1 LWILYIAMVSILQIL
16 REVIDPS
23 REYKERVNN
32 IIDQGGEYL
41 GAGDYGSVYLVGNI
55 VKKVTSDEV
64 EIEHAQ
70 ILQGKKTKYFVPIL
84 DVEVVNPKLAI
95 ISMPNMN
102 PYSGEIPEQFIEKLE
117 QEAESLGID
126 PEELDIRPD
135 NFMTDD
141 KGSLKM
147 TDV

>member
-1 LWILYIAMVSILQIL
+1 MISIYNILK
-16 REVIDPS
+16 EVIDPS
-23 REYKERVNN
+23 REYTERVND

-41 GAGDYGSVYLVGNI
+41 GAGDYGSVYLVGDV

-70 ILQGKKTKYFVPIL
+70 ILKGKKTKYFVPIL
-84 DVEVVNPKLAI
+84 DIEVINPKLAVI
-95 ISMPNMN
+95 TMPNMK
-102 PYSGEIPEQFIEKLE
+102 PFTGEIPEEFITKLE
-117 QEAESLGID
+117 QEAENLGID

-135 NFMTDD
+135 NFMTDSS
-141 KGSLKM
+141 GNLKM

>member
-1 LWILYIAMVSILQIL
+1 MLSILKLIK
-16 REVIDPS
+16 EVIDPS
-23 REYKERVNN
+23 REYRERVND

-41 GAGDYGSVYLVGNI
+41 GAGDYGSVYLVGDV

-70 ILQGKKTKYFVPIL
+70 ILKGKKTKYFVPIL
-84 DVEVVNPKLAI
+84 DIEVINPKLAI
-95 ISMPNMN
+95 ITMPNMN
-102 PYSGEIPEQFIEKLE
+102 TFTGEIPEEFITKLE

-135 NFMTDD
+135 NFMTDNS
-141 KGSLKM
+141 GNLKM

>member
-1 LWILYIAMVSILQIL
+1 MLSILNLIK
-16 REVIDPS
+16 EVIDPS
-23 REYKERVNN
+23 REYRERVND

-41 GAGDYGSVYLVGNI
+41 GAGDYGSVYLVGDV

-70 ILQGKKTKYFVPIL
+70 ILKGKKTKYFVPIL
-84 DVEVVNPKLAI
+84 DIEVIDPKLAI
-95 ISMPNMN
+95 ITMPNMN
-102 PYSGEIPEQFIEKLE
+102 TFTGEIPEEFITKLE

-135 NFMTDD
+135 NFMTDSS
-141 KGSLKM
+141 GNLKM

>member
-1 LWILYIAMVSILQIL
+1 MWILYIAMVSILQIL

>member
-1 LWILYIAMVSILQIL
+1 VIKLLDILKEALT
-16 REVIDPS
+16 PS
-23 REYKERVNN
+23 QEYMERVND

-41 GAGDYGSVYLVGNI
+41 GAGDYGSVYLVGDI

-70 ILQGKKTKYFVPIL
+70 ILKGKKTKYFVPIL

-102 PYSGEIPEQFIEKLE
+102 TYNGEIPEEFINGLE

-135 NFMTDD
+135 NFMTDSR
-141 KGSLKM
+141 GNLKM

>member
-1 LWILYIAMVSILQIL
+1 MISIYDILK
-16 REVIDPS
+16 EVISPS
-23 REYKERVNN
+23 QEYMERVND
-32 IIDQGGEYL
+32 IIDQGGEFL
-41 GAGDYGSVYLVGNI
+41 GSGDYGSVYLVGDV

-70 ILQGKKTKYFVPIL
+70 ILKGKKTKYFVPIL
-84 DVEVVNPKLAI
+84 DIEVINPKLAI
-95 ISMPNMN
+95 ITMPNMD
-102 PYSGEIPEQFIEKLE
+102 PFTGEIPEEFITKLE

-135 NFMTDD
+135 NFMTDSS
-141 KGSLKM
+141 GNLKM

>member
-1 LWILYIAMVSILQIL
+1 MISLYKIIK
-16 REVIDPS
+16 EVITPS
-23 REYKERVNN
+23 QEYTERVND

-41 GAGDYGSVYLVGNI
+41 GSGDYGSVYLVGDV

-70 ILQGKKTKYFVPIL
+70 ILKGKKTKYFVPIL
-84 DVEVVNPKLAI
+84 DIEVVNPKLAI
-95 ISMPNMN
+95 ITMPNMD
-102 PYSGEIPEQFIEKLE
+102 PFTGEIPEEFITKLE
-117 QEAESLGID
+117 QEAENLGID

-135 NFMTDD
+135 NFMTDSQ
-141 KGSLKM
+141 GNLKM

>member
-1 LWILYIAMVSILQIL
+1 MVSILQIL